1 MPKPSRE
8 FIASLEVGTAVNIDN
23 GSAGIVRAKVTRM
36 TDKVLFIR
44 YGKETRRFSKADG
57 GTLNSP
63 SSSKAWLAPV
73 EVTHA

>member
-8 FIASLEVGTAVNIDN
+8 FIASLEVGSSVNIDN
-23 GSAGIVRAKVTRM
+23 GSAGFVRAKVTRM

-73 EVTHA
+73 EVQAQ